1 MTQAQAPIRIVRYR
15 RSFVVD
21 YQPRSLAT
29 GCVLREHHGDGWP
42 TMAGPYQSAAD
53 AVGYIDE
60 LIAAGP
66 LADYEDEYGNHV
78 NVGFAPSTHSR
89 TPRRRI

>member
-1 MTQAQAPIRIVRYR
+1 MTQAQAPIRIARYR
-15 RSFVVD
+15 RSFIVD
-21 YQPRSLAT
+21 CQPHSLAT
-29 GCVLREHHGDGWP
+29 AWVLREHHGDGWP
-42 TMAGPYQSAAD
+42 TMAGPYQSAD

-66 LADYEDEYGNHV
+66 LANYEDVRGNHV

-89 TPRRRI
+89 TPRRRC